1 MALIGL
7 FKRGGTAPKLA
18 AVSEDDEWMTE
29 IKNKILTA
37 IKCHIKAKDL
47 QRVSDAGCALEV
59 EHLGS
64 YTIITYYGA
73 DYFCTVTT
81 FSDGLTWVF
90 TWTCW
95 LLNLVT
101 TEEVLKRTNDWI
113 RGLPTE

>member
-18 AVSEDDEWMTE
+18 AVSEELQSET
-29 IKNKILTA
+29 KTKILTA
-37 IKCHIKAKDL
+37 IKCLFKSKDL
-47 QRVSDAGCALEV
+47 QRVSEGGYALEA
-59 EHLGS
+59 EHRGS
-64 YTIITYYGA
+64 YTIITHDGA
-73 DYFCTVTT
+73 DFFCTVTT

-90 TWTCW
+90 TWTSW